1 MEQFFSGIRVKVLV
15 LRIVL
20 GVLFAFL
27 LTRFFFPKAGLLTT
41 FVLAGLLTF
50 GAYALEYLRGSRGP

>member
-1 MEQFFSGIRVKVLV
+1 MEQFLSGIRLKVLV

-27 LTRFFFPKAGLLTT
+27 LTRFFFPKTGLLTT
-41 FVLAGLLTF
+41 LALAGLLTF
-50 GAYALEYLRGSRGP
+50 GAYVMEYLHSSRRP